1 MQSGHIPGCA
11 PEPYTHPSYFVI
23 PGWIFDAFTRR
34 FSLSEIHEYG
44 KLRQVASIEDVA
56 QLEIYANTLFS
67 GVAFQSSGSYGFQDI
82 EFYGLSSLIFG
93 DRERTDNVDL
103 PKVTEDERHEIQS
116 TLKLFLSSESAKHE
130 ALNRL
135 RSVDEGEACELV
147 SALGF
152 PQSSES
158 AEQVPYRVVTRE
170 DCLYIIV
177 EEGFLSHFE
186 GKAARL
192 AFLTQVLKAAYA
204 IYPLEVVNR
213 SVWYSHYVQA
223 LRP

>member
-1 MQSGHIPGCA
+1 MHSELIPQMTSS
-11 PEPYTHPSYFVI
+11 PYAHPSYFVI

-34 FSLSEIHEYG
+34 FSLAEIHEYA
-44 KLRQVASIEDVA
+44 KLRQVASIQDVA
-56 QLEIYANTLFS
+56 QLEIYTNTLFNKA
-67 GVAFQSSGSYGFQDI
+67 GLKDI
-82 EFYGLSSLIFG
+82 EFYGLTSLISPDRSRG
-93 DRERTDNVDL
+93 DSVDL
-103 PKVTEDERHEIQS
+103 PKVTEDERIEIQS
-116 TLKLFLSSESAKHE
+116 TLNLLVDSESAQHE

-135 RSVDEGEACELV
+135 RAVDQGEQY
-147 SALGF
+147 ALDCAVGF
-152 PQSSES
+152 PQSNES
-158 AEQVPYRVVTRE
+158 AEQVPYRIITRE

-192 AFLTQVLKAAYA
+192 TFLAQVLKAAYA
-204 IYPLEVVNR
+204 IYPLEVVNH

>member
-1 MQSGHIPGCA
+1 MTSS
-11 PEPYTHPSYFVI
+11 PYAHPSYFVI
-23 PGWIFDAFTRR
+23 PDWIFDAFTRR
-34 FSLSEIHEYG
+34 FSLAEIHEYA
-44 KLRQVASIEDVA
+44 KLRQVASIQDVA
-56 QLEIYANTLFS
+56 QLEIYTNTLFNKA
-67 GVAFQSSGSYGFQDI
+67 GLKDI
-82 EFYGLSSLIFG
+82 EFYGLTSLITPDRSRG
-93 DRERTDNVDL
+93 DSVDL
-103 PKVTEDERHEIQS
+103 PKVTEDERIEIQS
-116 TLKLFLSSESAKHE
+116 TLNLLVDSESAQHE

-135 RSVDEGEACELV
+135 RAVDQGEQY
-147 SALGF
+147 ALDCAVGF
-152 PQSSES
+152 PQSNES
-158 AEQVPYRVVTRE
+158 AEQVPYRIITRE

-192 AFLTQVLKAAYA
+192 TFLAQVLKAAYA

>member
-1 MQSGHIPGCA
+1 MYFETTADTSVLN
-11 PEPYTHPSYFVI
+11 YTHPSYFVI

-44 KLRQVASIEDVA
+44 KLRQVASIQDVA
-56 QLEIYANTLFS
+56 QLEIYVTALFNK
-67 GVAFQSSGSYGFQDI
+67 GGLGDI
-82 EFYGLSSLIFG
+82 DCYELSSLIFG
-93 DRERTDNVDL
+93 SHSRIDNVDL
-103 PKVTEDERHEIQS
+103 PKVTEEERIEIQS
-116 TLKLFLSSESAKHE
+116 TLKLLLKSEAARHE

-135 RSVDEGEACELV
+135 RNVERGEEGCLIA
-147 SALGF
+147 SLGF

-158 AEQVPYRVVTRE
+158 ADQVPYRIITRE

>member
-1 MQSGHIPGCA
+1 MSYGESVASLTSGNNEA
-11 PEPYTHPSYFVI
+11 LVTPSYFVV
-23 PGWIFDAFTRR
+23 PSWIFDAFTRR
-34 FSLSEIHEYG
+34 YGLAEIHEYG

-56 QLEIYANTLFS
+56 HLEVYRKHLF
-67 GVAFQSSGSYGFQDI
+67 GQINQQGLGDT
-82 EFYGLSSLIFG
+82 EFYGISSLVF
-93 DRERTDNVDL
+93 DQEMRVDSVDL
-103 PKVTEDERHEIQS
+103 PKITEDERSEIQS
-116 TLKLFLSSESAKHE
+116 TLSILLRSENVKHE

-135 RSVDEGEACELV
+135 REVDLGYGSCIEASLF
-147 SALGF
+147 F
-152 PQSSES
+152 PQSGENTK
-158 AEQVPYRVVTRE
+158 ETPYRVVTRE

-204 IYPLEVVNR
+204 IYPLAVVNR
-213 SVWYSHYVQA
+213 SLWYAHYVQA